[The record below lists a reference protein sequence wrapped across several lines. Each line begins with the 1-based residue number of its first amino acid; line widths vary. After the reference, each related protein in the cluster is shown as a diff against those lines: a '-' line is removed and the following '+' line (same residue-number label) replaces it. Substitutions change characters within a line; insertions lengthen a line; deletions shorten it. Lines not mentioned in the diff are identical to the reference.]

1 LQEHLHTPGLFVHS
15 ASACCSSLQPG
26 HAPHTT
32 RQLQQLLAA
41 TAPIRWALD
50 AGLDFP
56 QHVTPH
62 QAAAALL
69 LMLQQLPDS
78 LMPPD
83 VAAVL
88 VHCVPPVPAAML
100 SDAMSVAE
108 WATLRHLLALW
119 RRALVPDVADRN
131 GLSTFSL
138 AGVLAEH
145 VFGDTA
151 AAGG

>member
-1 LQEHLHTPGLFVHS
+1 
-15 ASACCSSLQPG
+15 
-26 HAPHTT
+26 
-32 RQLQQLLAA
+32 
-41 TAPIRWALD
+41 LD
-50 AGLDFP
+50 AGVDFP

-88 VHCVPPVPAAML
+88 VHCVPPVPSAML

-108 WATLRHLLALW
+108 WATLRHLLAFW
-119 RRALVPDVADRN
+119 RRALAPDVAGRN
-131 GLSTFSL
+131 GLSVFSL
-138 AGVLAEH
+138 AGVLAQH
-145 VFGDTA
+145 VFGDTT
-151 AAGG
+151 AAGGCCQVLHMSLALCSIVWHACMHACIVQWRICGSSAS